1 MTYTQ
6 LSKPWKIAQPTDFH
20 VCFLHQSRF
29 VAHKQKY
36 CTTSLRIFLP
46 LRLYSRLNDFLNTCR
61 KRKTAIGLTAVL
73 LRLVSVRNTQYH
85 SIQSHRHR
93 LECYSSI
100 LSISSYPL
108 LSVLPLHPAS
118 LPFPLSDIPPYSK
131 RFRRIPTIKD
141 VMYSLTC
148 DAYIMTKITEDT

>member
-1 MTYTQ
+1 MQTKTIPITILRNLFFM
-6 LSKPWKIAQPTDFH
+6 LSKLLAKF
-20 VCFLHQSRF
+20 SF
-29 VAHKQKY
+29 VAHKQKHY
-36 CTTSLRIFLP
+36 TTSLRIFLP

-108 LSVLPLHPAS
+108 LSVLPLHLAS
-118 LPFPLSDIPPYSK
+118 LPFPLSDI
-131 RFRRIPTIKD
+131 F
-141 VMYSLTC
+141 VMLGAALHWFGMYL
-148 DAYIMTKITEDT
+148 YVY

>member
-1 MTYTQ
+1 ME
-6 LSKPWKIAQPTDFH
+6 
-20 VCFLHQSRF
+20 FLL
-29 VAHKQKY
+29 Y
-36 CTTSLRIFLP
+36 L
-46 LRLYSRLNDFLNTCR
+46 LRLYSQLNDFLNTCR

-118 LPFPLSDIPPYSK
+118 LPFPLSDIPPYHEPK
-131 RFRRIPTIKD
+131 YQFRQGVHITFRLSAECNIKLAC
-141 VMYSLTC
+141 VLSNSVSLTARILKGENFSLLSGR
-148 DAYIMTKITEDT
+148 DNSNLR